1 MEMVVAAAVFA
12 ISVLVLFGIFPITAR
27 SVAQAEQRL
36 MANHLAANRLEMAR
50 TSAFNNVIS
59 TAPQTAVVIFRHHD
73 ESVEQE
79 FDVEQ
84 VVTPS
89 GADPGIKNVEV
100 IVRWKYQDRNQELRL
115 ETQIASLSL

>member
-12 ISVLVLFGIFPITAR
+12 VSVLVLFGIFPITAR

-36 MANHLAANRLEMAR
+36 MANHLAANRLEMVR
-50 TSAFNNVIS
+50 TSAFNNVVS
-59 TAPQTAVVIFRHHD
+59 TPPQTAVVVFRHHD
-73 ESVEQE
+73 ETDEQE
-79 FDVEQ
+79 FEVEQ

-89 GADPGIKNVEV
+89 GADSGLKNVEV
-100 IVRWKYQDRNQELRL
+100 IVRWKYQNRNQELRL